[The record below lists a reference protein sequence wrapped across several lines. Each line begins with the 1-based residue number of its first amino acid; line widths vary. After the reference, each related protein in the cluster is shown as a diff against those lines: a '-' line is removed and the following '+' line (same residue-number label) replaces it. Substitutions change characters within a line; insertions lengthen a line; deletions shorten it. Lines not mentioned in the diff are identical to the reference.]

1 MKNTNVK
8 VQFVQERKEGET
20 VLNAK
25 PLAIESDNLSEI
37 AGTITKNILSTR
49 LTLIKYGAKIKGFS
63 FNRKFNVRITINEL
77 EPVDLTDLF
86 GLADVDCNR
95 TLMVKKNDAE
105 KTEQIFKQFSA
116 QIFDLVRL
124 SMTQEHLCIEDMDEV
139 NESIPQKV
147 AEVASPK
154 LLAE

>member
-1 MKNTNVK
+1 MNTEVK

-25 PLAIESDNLSEI
+25 PLSIESSNLSEI

-63 FNRKFNVRITINEL
+63 FNRKFNVRITINDE
-77 EPVDLTDLF
+77 EAVDFSTLY

-95 TLMVKKNDAE
+95 TLQVKKDDAQ
-105 KTEQIFKQFSA
+105 KTEAIFKQFSE
-116 QIFDLVRL
+116 QIYDLVRL
-124 SMTQEHLCIEDMDEV
+124 SMTQEHLCIESTEEV
-139 NESIPQKV
+139 NESIPQLVAKV
-147 AEVASPK
+147 SSPK
-154 LLAE
+154 MLKA